1 MTNLPT
7 AERIGTLPGRIGASG
22 LNGLGDTAQS
32 GTANR
37 LLFSLSSPETGTELG
52 ISDRTPDGTVL
63 FVDIFPNSSG
73 QSPNSASPDRFTP
86 FKGAMFFQARS
97 PLGSDVWFTDGTAEG
112 SQILTDLVPG
122 SQLVVTSPLEVLGD
136 RLLFE
141 TYPARNRP
149 APALGQ
155 RRHR

>member
-86 FKGAMFFQARS
+86 FKGAMFFRLVA
-97 PLGSDVWFTDGTAEG
+97 PWAAMFGS
-112 SQILTDLVPG
+112 LTV
-122 SQLVVTSPLEVLGD
+122 
-136 RLLFE
+136 
-141 TYPARNRP
+141 
-149 APALGQ
+149 
-155 RRHR
+155 RRKVAKF